1 MPRKSR
7 KNVGLIGLGIIG
19 SRVAAGLRAAGFH
32 VFVWNR
38 SAKPAPNFVGSPAEV
53 AELCEI
59 VQIFVA
65 DAQALFDVIEQMKD
79 VLTAQHVIICN
90 STVGPEATMEAA
102 RVVEEMGAHFLD
114 APFTGS
120 KGAAEKRSLVYYI
133 GGDESTF
140 LRARP
145 VLEAT
150 SKAIV
155 RIGGIGHAATLKVV
169 TNMIA
174 AVSIQT
180 LGEALAIVQKAGLD
194 PEVLAAALEQN
205 ACRSPTMDLK
215 LPKMIAG
222 DYDPH
227 FSLKHMFKDVQLG
240 IHIANALDIEIPAT
254 TVTAGVMYGALNQGW
269 GDLDYAALYKIYEP
283 QSPGG
288 ATPEELQ
295 SGYAQI
301 EDLDAKEV
309 HYPETKIPAPP
320 RPEAEPGGETEPEP
334 AAEAQTESVV
344 SEGIA
349 PAAEPAAPRSE
360 PEEEKKLEVPSLA
373 AALSAPEEIQAPARS
388 EPEPVVAEIPK
399 IAEPTPPSAQ
409 VILPGHV
416 PVPGTILLAPLDPSL
431 AHPAGSIVLGGLEAA
446 KESPAPAESE
456 PEAAKVVEFPPTQNS
471 ARAENPSAEPAAA
484 PANGAF
490 DENGEENT
498 KPFNFVKRWFV
509 SRTGG

>member
-19 SRVAAGLRAAGFH
+19 SRVAAGLRASGFQT
-32 VFVWNR
+32 FVWNR
-38 SAKPAPNFVGSPAEV
+38 TAKPTPNFVGSPAEV

-59 VQIFVA
+59 IQLFVA

-79 VLTAQHVIICN
+79 ALTPQHVVICN
-90 STVGPEATMEAA
+90 ATVGPEATIEAA
-102 RVVEEMGAHFLD
+102 RVVEETGAHFLD

-133 GGDESTF
+133 GGDEATF

-155 RIGGIGHAATLKVV
+155 RIGGVGHAATLKVV

-205 ACRSPTMDLK
+205 ACRSATMDLK

-222 DYDPH
+222 DYEAH

-283 QSPGG
+283 QAAGG
-288 ATPEELQ
+288 ATAAELQ
-295 SGYAQI
+295 SGFAQI
-301 EDLDAKEV
+301 EDLDAKEA
-309 HYPETKIPAPP
+309 HYRETTVPAPP
-320 RPEAEPGGETEPEP
+320 RPGSEP
-334 AAEAQTESVV
+334 AATAEEPPVV
-344 SEGIA
+344 LA
-349 PAAEPAAPRSE
+349 PAPEVPKVAVPTLAAVLSPPEEARRRE
-360 PEEEKKLEVPSLA
+360 PESGA
-373 AALSAPEEIQAPARS
+373 SAEG
-388 EPEPVVAEIPK
+388 AE
-399 IAEPTPPSAQ
+399 A
-409 VILPGHV
+409 
-416 PVPGTILLAPLDPSL
+416 ILLAPID
-431 AHPAGSIVLGGLEAA
+431 
-446 KESPAPAESE
+446 SPADRPPDAIILERKEGANEPPKLGIVEGTAAVVETPPAPGPAEVKAESAAADRE
-456 PEAAKVVEFPPTQNS
+456 PEHAKVVEFVPPTES
-471 ARAENPSAEPAAA
+471 AREAESKPAAA
-484 PANGAF
+484 VGENHSPESKNGNVDDVTEA
-490 DENGEENT
+490 T
-498 KPFNFVKRWFV
+498 VKPFNFVKRWFV

>member
-19 SRVAAGLRAAGFH
+19 SRVAAGLRSAGFH

-38 SAKPAPNFVGSPAEV
+38 SAKAMPNFVGSPAEV

-59 VQIFVA
+59 VQLFVP
-65 DAQALFDVIEQMKD
+65 DAQALFDVIEQMKE
-79 VLTAQHVIICN
+79 VLTPRHVIVCN
-90 STVGPEATMEAA
+90 ATVGPEATLEAA
-102 RVVEEMGAHFLD
+102 RVVEETGAHFLD

-133 GGDESTF
+133 GGDEATF

-155 RIGGIGHAATLKVV
+155 RIGGVGHAATLKVV

-205 ACRSPTMDLK
+205 ACRSATMDLK
-215 LPKMIAG
+215 LPKMIAA
-222 DYDPH
+222 DYEPH

-254 TVTAGVMYGALNQGW
+254 TVTAGVMYGALSQGW

-283 QSPGG
+283 QTSG
-288 ATPEELQ
+288 ASAAELQ

-309 HYPETKIPAPP
+309 HYPETKVPAPP
-320 RPEAEPGGETEPEP
+320 RPAPD
-334 AAEAQTESVV
+334 
-344 SEGIA
+344 A
-349 PAAEPAAPRSE
+349 PAAESPATEPAETGPPAPPDAE
-360 PEEEKKLEVPSLA
+360 APPPQPPPEEERKVEVPSLA
-373 AALSAPEEIQAPARS
+373 SALSAPAEVKPPEPGPHPAQAPKIN
-388 EPEPVVAEIPK
+388 EPA
-399 IAEPTPPSAQ
+399 ATPPH
-409 VILPGHV
+409 VVLPGHV
-416 PVPGTILLAPLDPSL
+416 PVPGMILLAPRDTKTPP
-431 AHPAGSIVLGGLEAA
+431 PAGSVILSASETSPEKEAA
-446 KESPAPAESE
+446 AKTEGSQ
-456 PEAAKVVEFPPTQNS
+456 KVVEFS
-471 ARAENPSAEPAAA
+471 AVRGGQSPDETPSAVREGQPER
-484 PANGAF
+484 ANGDF
-490 DENGEENT
+490 GERGEEAG

-509 SRTGG
+509 SRTGS

>member
-19 SRVAAGLRAAGFH
+19 TRVAAGLRAAGFQ

-38 SAKPAPNFVGSPAEV
+38 TAKPAPNFVGSPAEV

-59 VQIFVA
+59 IQIFVA

-79 VLTAQHVIICN
+79 ALTPQHVVVCN

-133 GGDESTF
+133 GGDEATF

-205 ACRSPTMDLK
+205 ACRSATMDLK

-222 DYDPH
+222 DYDAH

-283 QSPGG
+283 QVAGG
-288 ATPEELQ
+288 ATSEELQ

-309 HYPETKIPAPP
+309 HYRETTVPAPP
-320 RPEAEPGGETEPEP
+320 RPEPEQPQAKDVP
-334 AAEAQTESVV
+334 AAHSVPAPV
-344 SEGIA
+344 LDPPVPA
-349 PAAEPAAPRSE
+349 PAPM
-360 PEEEKKLEVPSLA
+360 PEM
-373 AALSAPEEIQAPARS
+373 
-388 EPEPVVAEIPK
+388 
-399 IAEPTPPSAQ
+399 
-409 VILPGHV
+409 
-416 PVPGTILLAPLDPSL
+416 ILLAPLDANAEPSADAIIL
-431 AHPAGSIVLGGLEAA
+431 SAAEVPRELPKQARKEMPKEPARVEPPPPAEPVIVEAKMEAA
-446 KESPAPAESE
+446 AEPGESPG
-456 PEAAKVVEFPPTQNS
+456 KVVDFPP
-471 ARAENPSAEPAAA
+471 AREVPPPSAA
-484 PANGAF
+484 PEQVAVAH
-490 DENGEENT
+490 GEEVTDGNFDT
-498 KPFNFVKRWFV
+498 GAKPFNFVKRWFV
-509 SRTGG
+509 SRSGG

>member
-19 SRVAAGLRAAGFH
+19 TRVAAGLRAAGFQ

-38 SAKPAPNFVGSPAEV
+38 TAKPAPNFVGSPAEV

-59 VQIFVA
+59 IQVFVA

-79 VLTAQHVIICN
+79 ALTPQHVVVCN

-133 GGDESTF
+133 GGDEATF

-205 ACRSPTMDLK
+205 ACRSATMDLK

-240 IHIANALDIEIPAT
+240 IHIANALEIEIPAT

-283 QSPGG
+283 QVAGG

-295 SGYAQI
+295 SGFAQI

-309 HYPETKIPAPP
+309 HYRETTVPAPP
-320 RPEAEPGGETEPEP
+320 RPEPPPPPEEMAP
-334 AAEAQTESVV
+334 ALAPAEA
-344 SEGIA
+344 A
-349 PAAEPAAPRSE
+349 R
-360 PEEEKKLEVPSLA
+360 
-373 AALSAPEEIQAPARS
+373 APEL
-388 EPEPVVAEIPK
+388 
-399 IAEPTPPSAQ
+399 PPSPPAE
-409 VILPGHV
+409 L
-416 PVPGTILLAPLDPSL
+416 ILLAPIDATVGPPSDAIILGSVEPPKDPPG
-431 AHPAGSIVLGGLEAA
+431 AEIQHPPVPATVEAKNEASA
-446 KESPAPAESE
+446 KPAENSD
-456 PEAAKVVEFPPTQNS
+456 KVVDFPPPREASVPT
-471 ARAENPSAEPAAA
+471 AAPPPAAA
-484 PANGAF
+484 VPEAEHSNGGF
-490 DENGEENT
+490 EPGT

-509 SRTGG
+509 SRSGG